1 MKIDLSAVAIVLLF
15 VAPGYLAY
23 WTRNHFAPRSLAPK
37 GPAEEFAGF
46 VVVSACTH
54 GLLGIVAIAF
64 AALGGLEL
72 DLHPFGVHFDLF
84 RVFAWADQFDLQG
97 WLALHKGT
105 ALAIL
110 VIYFGLSCALGYLLG
125 LPLALLDL
133 NWHDSLWGWVRSG
146 KLGNWMNRQGIR
158 GTIGEQPAIYTALK
172 PELDEYDRQKYVF
185 VEAELRGSK
194 GFYTGQVSDYSL
206 SKDEDPH
213 KLVLLRNTRYRSDDS
228 TDYGPVTPG
237 ETVLIDLADVL
248 ILRIQQV
255 PKG

>member
-158 GTIGEQPAIYTALK
+158 GTIGEQPSHLQNSTERARSVRARLQSCRQFSRKMLGFSPCVSLFSIVCNSAAAKAQHDFVALPARLK
-172 PELDEYDRQKYVF
+172 SCPDTFCSLNGILQ
-185 VEAELRGSK
+185 EAQHSCER
-194 GFYTGQVSDYSL
+194 SL
-206 SKDEDPH
+206 
-213 KLVLLRNTRYRSDDS
+213 
-228 TDYGPVTPG
+228 
-237 ETVLIDLADVL
+237 A
-248 ILRIQQV
+248 
-255 PKG
+255 